1 MISKAKLKDPLILSL
16 SWMLSKC
23 DFSGTIASL
32 QEVHAELSS
41 NKEATP
47 EAIEEVKE
55 MISEVEDKVCKTSK
69 EQMQRRSKRNES
81 RGAVARSSL
90 LKPGKS
96 SSMLLQPNNS
106 PTLPPVSTRSSLTS
120 LKKSEWQMEKRDSK
134 LKKYF
139 LN

>member
-16 SWMLSKC
+16 SWMLYDSV
-23 DFSGTIASL
+23 FSGTIASL

-96 SSMLLQPNNS
+96 SSMLLQPNS

-120 LKKSEWQMEKRDSK
+120 LKKSEWQMEKRDSR